1 MESWHQCMASECG
14 RRASDDHVRC
24 ISCTAH
30 LKRQALAV
38 VKEIRSNA
46 VVAYVGRSNSPERR
60 LLQHFTGQGVSKT
73 VRKHPQQRDRLS
85 VIHWTGRW
93 REAAM
98 VEDHLIKH
106 SSAKP
111 GLADLLNSPAEG
123 WGRFSGPW
131 NCVYVNWAAKD
142 EYVSTGI
149 LEVNHLLWPLVAPSE
164 LARTD
169 FVVGPRLRESGAA
182 GAELAHLDDRR
193 SRFHL
198 EIEAARARSRD

>member
-85 VIHWTGRW
+85 VIHWTGSW

-131 NCVYVNWAAKD
+131 NCVYVNCWHGLTLSSALD
-142 EYVSTGI
+142 YE
-149 LEVNHLLWPLVAPSE
+149 N
-164 LARTD
+164 R
-169 FVVGPRLRESGAA
+169 GPRG
-182 GAELAHLDDRR
+182 R
-193 SRFHL
+193 SL
-198 EIEAARARSRD
+198 LILMIAVRDSILK